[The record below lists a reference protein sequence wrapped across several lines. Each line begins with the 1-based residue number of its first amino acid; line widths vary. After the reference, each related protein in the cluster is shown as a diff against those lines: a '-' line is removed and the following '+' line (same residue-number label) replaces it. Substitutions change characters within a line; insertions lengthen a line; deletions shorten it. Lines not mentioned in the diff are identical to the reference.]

1 MPAIPINW
9 KDINCDRCDARDV
22 SQSTEPQHVIYQG
35 ASMEVCQ
42 RCYKEI
48 QEEIAREKARQEIA
62 REKARQETARR
73 RRASRQARE
82 VS

>member
-48 QEEIAREKARQEIA
+48 QEEIAREKARQE
-62 REKARQETARR
+62 TARR